1 MDLFAAEKESL
12 EWLELDGASRL
23 GFNPRYVTDQQS
35 LYQQLCDECLW
46 TQPEVNLFGQ
56 RHKVPRL
63 NAFYGDAGVEY
74 RYSGVVHQ
82 ASGWPPSLQVLRRRI
97 DSLLGTRF
105 NTVLLNWYRDGGDTM
120 GYHADNEKELGPQPT
135 IVSVSLGAARRFVM
149 KRRNA
154 PATKRELLLEG
165 GSLLVMAGRF
175 QEEWLHAVPA
185 SRGEMAG
192 RINLTFRRVL
202 PQYIR

>member
-1 MDLFAAEKESL
+1 
-12 EWLELDGASRL
+12 
-23 GFNPRYVTDQQS
+23 
-35 LYQQLCDECLW
+35 
-46 TQPEVNLFGQ
+46 
-56 RHKVPRL
+56 
-63 NAFYGDAGVEY
+63 
-74 RYSGVVHQ
+74 
-82 ASGWPPSLQVLRRRI
+82 
-97 DSLLGTRF
+97 
-105 NTVLLNWYRDGGDTM
+105 
-120 GYHADNEKELGPQPT
+120 
-135 IVSVSLGAARRFVM
+135 M